1 MKGKIIL
8 FTIVMLSG
16 QLGFAQESKTIE
28 LSLQKCVQLAVE
40 KNINVRSASI
50 DKEKGKAKEAEAKAG
65 LYPKINISAT
75 MTDNVAL
82 PTTLLPEAFGALV
95 GTPGKAVAVQMGSN
109 YSSTAM
115 LSISQVIYNQTAL
128 TALKLAKSA
137 DQLNELGIQ
146 KSKEEIGVQ
155 VAKMYML
162 ALTTSEQRRLIESNV
177 ERAERLKKITQVTVE
192 NGVGKQ
198 IDLDRINVSL
208 ENTYTQLSNTKAA
221 QEQQMNTIKFLLN
234 MPLDTPIE
242 LTDTIGVEL
251 LNNTP
256 VLVNDFS
263 SNVNVRMLESQQEL
277 YSLNKKLTNAGYM
290 PSLSI
295 SGQAA
300 YQGLQNKFSTYFS
313 SSSDNK
319 WFPYANFTVTLSV
332 PVFDGFEKRSKARQT
347 EMDIQKT
354 ALTLSNTKESLNLDY
369 RNALNTYTN
378 NKTNVSRQKQN
389 LQLAEKVYKETT
401 LKYKEGMATMSSLLQ
416 DETGLDNAQ
425 ASYLTALY
433 NFKDSELKI
442 MSLNGEINRLI
453 QK

>member
-1 MKGKIIL
+1 MKGRIISL
-8 FTIVMLSG
+8 AFILLGV
-16 QLGFAQESKTIE
+16 QLIFAQESKTIE

-40 KNINVRSASI
+40 NNINVRTARI
-50 DKEKGKAKEAEAKAG
+50 DKEKGTAKKDEAKAG
-65 LYPKINISAT
+65 LYPKINMSAS

-82 PTTLLPEAFGALV
+82 PTTLLPEAFGALA

-128 TALKLAKSA
+128 TALKLAKKA
-137 DQLNELGIQ
+137 DEINELGIQ
-146 KSKEEIGVQ
+146 KSKEEIGIQ

-162 ALTTSEQRRLIESNV
+162 ALTTLEQQKLIESNI
-177 ERAERLKKITQVTVE
+177 ERAERLKKITQVTVD

-208 ENTYTQLSNTKAA
+208 ENTYNQLSNTKAA
-221 QEQQMNTIKFLLN
+221 QEQQMNTIKYLLD
-234 MPLDTPIE
+234 MTLDTQIH
-242 LTDTIGVEL
+242 LTDTVGTEL
-251 LNNTP
+251 LNNKP
-256 VLVNDFS
+256 VLINDFS
-263 SNVNVRMLESQQEL
+263 SNVNVRMLESQQQV
-277 YSLNKKLTNAGYM
+277 YSLNKKFINAGYL
-290 PSLSI
+290 PSLSV

-313 SSSDNK
+313 SNSDNK

-332 PVFDGFEKRSKARQT
+332 PVFDGFEKRSKAHQA
-347 EMDIQKT
+347 EMDTKKT
-354 ALTLSNTKESLNLDY
+354 ELTLNNTKEALSLDY

-389 LQLAEKVYKETT
+389 LQLAEKVYMETS
-401 LKYKEGMATMSSLLQ
+401 LRYKEGVATMSSLLQ